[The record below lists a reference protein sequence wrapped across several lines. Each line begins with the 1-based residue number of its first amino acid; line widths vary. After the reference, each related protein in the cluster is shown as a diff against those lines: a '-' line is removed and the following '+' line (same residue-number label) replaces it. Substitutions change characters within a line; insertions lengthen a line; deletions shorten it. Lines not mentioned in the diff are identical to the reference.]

1 MTDARP
7 VALVCALLD
16 TVDSLSYPQRMR
28 ELAARARRFRADGVL
43 RAVLEELEN
52 GGGPYERG
60 LAVIAA
66 AVGQDREWIERCLA
80 DEDSFV
86 RSHALQVARSLG
98 VPDTA
103 YERALADAP
112 TAVRRRLMRAIVAD
126 GRTGLADRLIDG
138 VRETWGDAEAA
149 RLLPGC
155 STGTVSRLLPDLFR
169 SVGGWTALGRRHPG
183 PLLDA
188 AEQDL
193 AAQPE
198 ALRDDWWRWYGHD
211 RAVAAAAPR
220 LPHRVLDLLERH
232 GPSTVPVGLHGSL
245 GPLATADPA
254 RLLRLLVASG
264 GLDALAVSR
273 SGALGHTVLHRL
285 ARQAPEGLVV
295 ALARTLAG
303 HGDVLNRL
311 LLALPPAR
319 RAAFHEAVVEGRG
332 ESDTVD
338 APLLDAMPRSHVAH
352 LARRMADRARDR
364 GEHWSSVL
372 LAESYLPPA
381 EVRERLLTAT
391 RRPAAADRAEAWPL
405 LIRNAGRSGDPS
417 VVATVL
423 DDMLRLRNEQD
434 PVRSAALRALL
445 GTAPALFT
453 DEVEPLLDRIT
464 TDAVEAPDSSPHTRS
479 TLSSLALGI
488 LREHTATGQRAL
500 VNWALRTL
508 VRLSGSTGHAD
519 LGRLDRTLR
528 RGQEHTVFEALR
540 PWLEAGSD
548 KSDYGLVFALTRAV
562 GRRAAAMP
570 ELQELLW
577 QAVRYGNNSA
587 ARTAIG
593 LWLQPAADR
602 DERVE
607 RVLAREPSAAVLPDI
622 IALLTGRRT
631 DLLDPYLAESP
642 PYGRFL
648 THGTSWTPPVE
659 HSARWVPRQ
668 QLAAAHTLARAARD
682 EKLPLYA
689 RAAAIT
695 DLARIPG
702 HGVDAIREWTAST
715 DVVLAEAALA
725 ALARTDAPAD
735 ALPELLAHTGDD
747 RARVA
752 VYAASRAALHTR
764 PATLGALLRD
774 RTAPGTGK
782 VTSRKEM
789 VRLAATRLP
798 VDQAAQ
804 VLAEAYATAD
814 QHPDVR
820 AACVAFGTDLLGD
833 ERMWEVMTDAARG
846 GRALRTAVLRA
857 HPAQLPEAHRPRYAR
872 LVQEVCA
879 TDDEELAA
887 LAHHTL
893 ARWVPWAPGACDVF
907 VAAVIGLDRR
917 GAWQSAADALVG
929 AALSTPEAALA
940 LNRTLLALAVNDT
953 ADEAGS
959 ERDRPARQRVVHT
972 VRSLTA
978 RSTPRHYTA
987 RPVLAAAG
995 TLLAAHRDFVPQAVE
1010 LLVHA
1015 VDPDPESGP
1024 GALHTELARLAVL
1037 HEGRPVL
1044 ASRTARTLGER
1055 ISSGNRPA
1063 SGDTDGLLTVAARLT
1078 ESGGC
1083 AEGLFAAAITAAAGR
1098 RTAWTGPWRT
1108 QLRLL
1113 RQHPVADVRDAAYA
1127 QVTATE

>member
-28 ELAARARRFRADGVL
+28 ELAVRARRFREDGVL

-60 LAVIAA
+60 LAVVAA
-66 AVGQDREWIERCLA
+66 AVGQDREWIGRCLA
-80 DEDSFV
+80 DEDPYV
-86 RSHALQVARSLG
+86 RAHALRVARRLG
-98 VPDTA
+98 VPDSA
-103 YERALADAP
+103 YEEALADAP
-112 TAVRRRLMRAIVAD
+112 AVVRHRLMRAVVAD
-126 GRTGLADRLIDG
+126 GRTELADRLIDG
-138 VRETWGDAEAA
+138 TRATWGDAEAA

-155 STGTVSRLLPDLFR
+155 STGTVNRLLPALFR
-169 SVGGWTALGRRHPG
+169 SVAGWTALGSRHPG

-198 ALRDDWWRWYGHD
+198 ALREDWWLWYGHD
-211 RAVAAAAPR
+211 RAVAAAATR

-232 GPSTVPVGLHGSL
+232 GPSTLPPGLHGSL
-245 GPLATADPA
+245 GPLAAADPT
-254 RLLRLLVASG
+254 RLVRLLVAPG
-264 GLDALAVSR
+264 GLDPLAVSR
-273 SGALGHTVLHRL
+273 SGALSRTVLHRL
-285 ARQAPEGLVV
+285 TRQAPESLVID
-295 ALARTLAG
+295 LARTLAG
-303 HGDVLNRL
+303 HGEALNRL

-319 RAAFHEAVVEGRG
+319 RAAFHAAVVDGRG
-332 ESDTVD
+332 EGDTVD
-338 APLLDAMPRSHVAH
+338 PALLDAMPRSHVAQ
-352 LARRMADRARDR
+352 LARRMADRARER
-364 GEHWSSVL
+364 GAHWSAVL

-381 EVRERLLTAT
+381 EVREQLLTAT
-391 RRPAAADRAEAWPL
+391 RSPAAADRAEAWPL

-417 VVATVL
+417 AVATAL

-445 GTAPALFT
+445 ATAPALFT
-453 DEVEPLLDRIT
+453 DEAETLLDRIT
-464 TDAVEAPDSSPHTRS
+464 TDAVDAPDSSPHTRS
-479 TLSSLALGI
+479 TLSALALGI

-500 VNWALRTL
+500 VSWALRTL

-528 RGQEHTVFEALR
+528 RGQEHTVFEALL
-540 PWLEAGSD
+540 PWLEAGSE
-548 KSDYGLVFALTRAV
+548 KSDYGLVFALTRAL
-562 GRRAAAMP
+562 GRRATAMP

-593 LWLQPAADR
+593 LWLRPAADR

-607 RVLAREPSAAVLPDI
+607 RVLAREPSAAALPDVI
-622 IALLTGRRT
+622 ELLTGRRT
-631 DLLDPYLAESP
+631 DLLDPYLTESP

-648 THGTSWTPPVE
+648 THGTSWTPPVR
-659 HSARWVPRQ
+659 HSPRWVPRQ
-668 QLAAAHTLARAARD
+668 QLAAARMLTRAARD
-682 EKLPLYA
+682 EKLPLRA
-689 RAAAIT
+689 RAAAVT
-695 DLARIPG
+695 ELAGIPG
-702 HGVDAIREWTAST
+702 HGADAIREWTASS

-725 ALARTDAPAD
+725 ALARTDTPAGS
-735 ALPELLAHTGDD
+735 LPQLLAHTGDD

-752 VYAASRAALHTR
+752 VYSASRAALHAR
-764 PATLGALLRD
+764 PSVLGPLLRE

-798 VDQAAQ
+798 VDGAAQ
-804 VLAEAYATAD
+804 VLADAYTTAD

-833 ERMWEVMTDAARG
+833 ERMWEVMTDAAHG

-857 HPAQLPEAHRPRYAR
+857 HPARLAEEHRPRYAR
-872 LVQEVCA
+872 LVREVCA
-879 TDDEELAA
+879 SDDEELAA

-907 VAAVIGLDRR
+907 VTAVIALERR
-917 GAWQSAADALVG
+917 GAWRSAADALVG
-929 AALSTPEAALA
+929 AALGSPEAALA

-959 ERDRPARQRVVHT
+959 ERDRPARQRIVHT
-972 VRSLTA
+972 IRSLTA
-978 RSTPRHYTA
+978 RAKPVQDTA
-987 RPVLAAAG
+987 RPVLATAG
-995 TLLAAHRDFVPQAVE
+995 GVLAAHRDFVPQAVE

-1015 VDPDPESGP
+1015 VDPEPAGGP
-1024 GALHTELARLAVL
+1024 GALHTELTRLAGL

-1044 ASRTARTLGER
+1044 ASRTAGTLGEL
-1055 ISSGNRPA
+1055 IGSA
-1063 SGDTDGLLTVAARLT
+1063 SGETDGLLTVAARLT
-1078 ESGGC
+1078 ESGDG

-1113 RQHPVADVRDAAYA
+1113 RQHPVADVRDTAYA

>member
-1 MTDARP
+1 MTEARP

-16 TVDSLSYPQRMR
+16 AVDALSYPQRMR
-28 ELAARARRFRADGVL
+28 ELAVRARRFRDDGVL
-43 RAVLEELEN
+43 RAVLEELES

-60 LAVIAA
+60 LAVVAA
-66 AVGQDREWIERCLA
+66 AVGQEREWIERCLA
-80 DEDSFV
+80 DEDSYV
-86 RSHALQVARSLG
+86 RGHALQVARRLG
-98 VPDTA
+98 VSDTA

-112 TAVRRRLMRAIVAD
+112 TVVRHRLMRAVVAE
-126 GRTGLADRLIDG
+126 GRTELADRLIDG
-138 VRETWGDAEAA
+138 VRLTWGDAEAA

-155 STGTVSRLLPDLFR
+155 STGTVNRLLPALFR

-198 ALRDDWWRWYGHD
+198 ARRDDWWRWYGHD
-211 RAVAAAAPR
+211 RAVAAAAR
-220 LPHRVLDLLERH
+220 GLPHRVLDLLERH
-232 GPSTVPVGLHGSL
+232 GPTTLPLGLHGSL
-245 GPLATADPA
+245 APLASADPTRLV
-254 RLLRLLVASG
+254 RLLLAPG
-264 GLDALAVSR
+264 GLDPLAVAR
-273 SGALGHTVLHRL
+273 SGALGRTVLYRL
-285 ARQAPEGLVV
+285 TRQAPESLVV
-295 ALARTLAG
+295 ELARTVSG
-303 HGDVLNRL
+303 HGDTLNRL
-311 LLALPPAR
+311 ILALPPAR
-319 RAAFHEAVVEGRG
+319 RAALYEAVAEGLG
-332 ESDTVD
+332 ESGTVD
-338 APLLDAMPRSHVAH
+338 AALLDAMPRSHVAH

-364 GEHWSSVL
+364 GEHWSDVL
-372 LAESYLPPA
+372 LAASYQPPA
-381 EVRERLLTAT
+381 EVREQLLTAT

-405 LIRNAGRSGDPS
+405 LIRNAGRSGDP
-417 VVATVL
+417 VAVATVL

-453 DEVEPLLDRIT
+453 DEIEPLLDRIA
-464 TDAVEAPDSSPHTRS
+464 TDAVEAPDSSPHSRS
-479 TLSSLALGI
+479 ALSSLALGI

-500 VNWALRTL
+500 VSWALRTL

-540 PWLEAGSD
+540 PWLEAGSE

-562 GRRAAAMP
+562 GRRAAGMP

-593 LWLQPAADR
+593 LWLRPAAER

-607 RVLAREPSAAVLPDI
+607 RVLAREPSAAALPDVME
-622 IALLTGRRT
+622 LLTGRRT
-631 DLLDPYLAESP
+631 DLLDPYLSESP
-642 PYGRFL
+642 PHGRFL
-648 THGTSWTPPVE
+648 AQGTSWTPPVR

-668 QLAAAHTLARAARD
+668 QLTAARTLARVAGD
-682 EKLPLYA
+682 EKLPLYT
-689 RAAAIT
+689 RAAALT
-695 DLARIPG
+695 DLAAIPG
-702 HGVDAIREWTAST
+702 HGVEGLREWTAST

-735 ALPELLAHTGDD
+735 ALPRLLAHTGDD

-752 VYAASRAALHTR
+752 VYAASRAALYAR
-764 PATLGALLRD
+764 PSTLGALLRE

-798 VDQAAQ
+798 VAEAAQ
-804 VLAEAYATAD
+804 VLADAYTTPD

-820 AACVAFGTDLLGD
+820 AACVVFGTDLLGD
-833 ERMWEVMTDAARG
+833 ERMWGVMTDAAHG

-857 HPAQLPEAHRPRYAR
+857 HPTHLPEEHRPRYAR
-872 LVQEVCA
+872 LVREVCA

-907 VAAVIGLDRR
+907 VNAVIALDRR
-917 GAWQSAADALVG
+917 GAWRSAADALVG
-929 AALSTPEAALA
+929 AALGGPDAALA
-940 LNRTLLALAVNDT
+940 LNRTLLALAVDDT

-959 ERDRPARQRVVHT
+959 ERDRPARQRLVHT
-972 VRSLTA
+972 VRALTA
-978 RSTPRHYTA
+978 RAKPAQDTG

-995 TLLAAHRDFVPQAVE
+995 GILAAHRDFVPQAAE

-1015 VDPDPESGP
+1015 VDPDPAEGP
-1024 GALHTELARLAVL
+1024 GALHAELTRLAGL

-1055 ISSGNRPA
+1055 IGSGSRPA

-1078 ESGGC
+1078 ESGGL